1 MENYTPTARRGW
13 KYFAQQV
20 WRRPKGKRILLVLG
34 GDHAS
39 GGKITQRMRS
49 PLAGQQA

>member
-1 MENYTPTARRGW
+1 MENYTPTARSSW
-13 KYFAQQV
+13 KNFAQQV
-20 WRRPKGKRILLVLG
+20 WLRPKGKWILLVL